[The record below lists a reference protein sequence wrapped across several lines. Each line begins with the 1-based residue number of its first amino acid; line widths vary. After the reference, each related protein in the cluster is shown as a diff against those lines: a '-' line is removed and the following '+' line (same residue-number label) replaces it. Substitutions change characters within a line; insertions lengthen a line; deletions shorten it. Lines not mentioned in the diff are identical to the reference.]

1 MRGEIVIETGR
12 FGKAVL
18 HGLITIFAM
27 ALIIS
32 LIFSL
37 LLKFTGLTEN
47 SVKWVIMGLSFLT
60 LFIGGFVSGGKGR
73 QKGWL
78 IGGITSLLY
87 TLIIL
92 VFQFL
97 GLGSSFSL
105 EQMAFHAGFLIIAML
120 GGIMGVNLSS
130 SR

>member
-1 MRGEIVIETGR
+1 M
-12 FGKAVL
+12 

-32 LIFSL
+32 FIFSM
-37 LLKFTGLTEN
+37 LLKFTGLTED
-47 SVKWVIMGLSFLT
+47 SVKWVIMGLSFVT
-60 LFIGGFVSGGKGR
+60 LFIGGFVSGGKGKE
-73 QKGWL
+73 KGWL
-78 IGGITSLLY
+78 IGGLTSLLY

-105 EQMAFHAGFLIIAML
+105 EQLAFHAGFLLIAML

>member
-1 MRGEIVIETGR
+1 MIETR
-12 FGKAVL
+12 RWGKAIM

-32 LIFSL
+32 FIFSM
-37 LLKFTGLTEN
+37 LLKFTGLTED
-47 SVKWVIMGLSFLT
+47 SVKWVIMGLSFVT
-60 LFIGGFVSGGKGR
+60 LFIGGFVSGGKGKE
-73 QKGWL
+73 KGWL
-78 IGGITSLLY
+78 IGGLTSLLY

-105 EQMAFHAGFLIIAML
+105 EQLAFHAGFLLIAML